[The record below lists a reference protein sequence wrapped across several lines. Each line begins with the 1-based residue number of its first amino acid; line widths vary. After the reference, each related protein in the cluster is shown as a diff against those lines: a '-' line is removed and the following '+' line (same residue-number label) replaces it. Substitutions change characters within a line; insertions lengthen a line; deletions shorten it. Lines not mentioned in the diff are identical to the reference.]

1 MRPITF
7 LSATLFL
14 LLGTLHP
21 LPAQAPDTL
30 WTRTYGGS
38 SYDYGSSVQQTSD
51 GGFVVAGG
59 TWSFGAG
66 ANDAWLIKTDS
77 LGNTAPLTITHDR
90 SGLPDAFALEQNYPN
105 PFNPATTIRFALPQ
119 ATEVRLVVYD
129 IQGREVARLLD
140 GDWPAGYHHVVW
152 DGRAATGRGV
162 PSGIYIARL
171 STPTYAKSIKLVLLR

>member
-66 ANDAWLIKTDS
+66 ANDVWLIKTDS

-105 PFNPATTIRFALPQ
+105 PFNPATTIRFALPH
-119 ATEVRLVVYD
+119 AAVVRLVVYD
-129 IQGREVARLLD
+129 LLGREVARLAE
-140 GDWPAGYHHVVW
+140 GRREPGYYQVVW
-152 DGRAATGRGV
+152 NGRSAEGREV
-162 PSGIYIARL
+162 PTGIYIARL
-171 STPTYAKSIKLVLLR
+171 TTPTYAKSIKLVLLR